1 MKVESQDTVGKYL
14 IKRLRQ
20 VGVNHVFGVPGDYV
34 LEFFSML
41 EKSEIGLVCTCNELN
56 AGYAA
61 DAYSRVNGIGAV
73 CVTYGVGGFSL
84 LNAVVGAYA
93 ERVPMIVISG
103 APRLAEKRY
112 HHLLHHTFGDM
123 NLQSRIYEQATV
135 YSAVLSNPASAGRQI
150 DEAITTCL
158 RSRRPV
164 YIEIP
169 MDIINLACPQ
179 AREISFDRTI
189 HSDADSLAEAVEE
202 AAALMNS
209 AKKPAMLAG
218 VEVHRLGMQ
227 DQLRKFLSHAGMP
240 FATSLLG
247 KSVISEQHPLFTG
260 IYGGAASWESARRTV
275 LDADMLLS
283 LGVLMTDI
291 ELGGRRS
298 IQDQSKM
305 IIANSDNVRIK
316 HHIYNHVGLEDFIV
330 SLGRKICPRKV
341 KHPRISYPYGN
352 PDRKINLDSSSPVT
366 VNGFYSRINRFI
378 GSENILTADS
388 GDSMLSAANL
398 FLPEGVAFINQAFY
412 LSIGY
417 AVPATLGICL
427 ALPGKRP
434 IAFVGDGAFQA
445 TAQEMSTIIK
455 LNLKPV
461 IFISNNQ
468 GYLTERLLNEDGPF
482 NDVNVWKYHRI
493 ADVFSGGIGLQVK
506 TNGELEEALA
516 RIKSNPD
523 SAFIVEL
530 VFDKWDCSENL
541 KLLKESL

>member
-1 MKVESQDTVGKYL
+1 MKVESQYTVGKYL
-14 IKRLRQ
+14 IRRLQQ

-34 LEFFSML
+34 LSFFSML
-41 EKSEIGLVCTCNELN
+41 EKSEIDLVCTCNELN

-103 APRLAEKRY
+103 APRLAERRH

-123 NLQSRIYEQATV
+123 DLQSRIYEQATV

-150 DEAITTCL
+150 DEAITACL

-169 MDIINLACPQ
+169 MDIVNLACPP
-179 AREISFDRTI
+179 ARDISIDRTI
-189 HSDADSLAEAVEE
+189 HSDAGSLAEAVEE
-202 AAALMNS
+202 AAAMMDS
-209 AKKPAMLAG
+209 AKKPAILAG
-218 VEVHRLGMQ
+218 VEVHRLGIR
-227 DQLRKFLSHAGMP
+227 DELRKFITHAGIP

-247 KSVISEQHPLFTG
+247 KSVISERHPLFTG

-275 LDADMLLS
+275 LDADILLS

-298 IQDQSKM
+298 IQDQSRM
-305 IIANSDNVRIK
+305 ILANSDNVRIK
-316 HHIYNHVGLEDFIV
+316 HHIYNHVSLQDFINR
-330 SLGRKICPRKV
+330 LGRKISRRKIT
-341 KHPRISYPYGN
+341 PPGISYPYGK
-352 PDRKINLDSSSPVT
+352 PDRKINLDGSGPIT
-366 VNGFYSRINRFI
+366 VNGFYTRINRFI
-378 GSENILTADS
+378 GRENMLTADS
-388 GDSMLSAANL
+388 GDSLLSAANL
-398 FLPEGVAFINQAFY
+398 FLPEDVMFINQSFY

-417 AVPATLGICL
+417 AVPATLGMCL
-427 ALPGKRP
+427 AMPGKRP
-434 IAFVGDGAFQA
+434 IAFVGDGAFQT
-445 TAQEMSTIIK
+445 TAQELSTIIK
-455 LNLKPV
+455 LNLNPV
-461 IFISNNQ
+461 IFVSNNQ
-468 GYLTERLLNEDGPF
+468 GYLTERLLNEDGLF
-482 NDVNVWKYHRI
+482 NDVNVWKYHKL

-506 TNGELEEALA
+506 TNSELEDALA
-516 RIKSNPD
+516 GIKSNPD